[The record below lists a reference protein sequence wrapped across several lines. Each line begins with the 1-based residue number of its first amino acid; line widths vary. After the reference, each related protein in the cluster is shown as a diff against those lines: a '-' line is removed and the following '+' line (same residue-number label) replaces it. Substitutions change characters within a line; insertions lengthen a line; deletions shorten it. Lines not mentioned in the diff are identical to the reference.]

1 MTEEIDSKAD
11 HIHRHKEGFE
21 CSHIKCNHPSTHG
34 SQSSNL
40 LLCINNERDKPQVTE
55 TGYTNSSMCLTK
67 ATKSLKQ
74 NKESHL
80 HGNLEM

>member
-11 HIHRHKEGFE
+11 HIHRHKERFE

-40 LLCINNERDKPQVTE
+40 LLYINNKKDKPQVTE
-55 TGYTNSSMCLTK
+55 IGYTNSSMCLTK
-67 ATKSLKQ
+67 ALKQ

>member
-1 MTEEIDSKAD
+1 MTEEIDSKPD
-11 HIHRHKEGFE
+11 HNQRYKEGFE
-21 CSHIKCNHPSTHG
+21 CSHTKCNHPSTHG

-40 LLCINNERDKPQVTE
+40 LFHINNKKDKPQVPE

-67 ATKSLKQ
+67 ATKSLKR
-74 NKESHL
+74 NKESHV